1 MYPTVYRTIHA
12 VVLATK
18 IEEPSETRSLR
29 PVWKTQLYLG
39 CKMKERKRERESTK
53 RLTQRPHGL

>member
-1 MYPTVYRTIHA
+1 MYPTVYRTIYA

-39 CKMKERKRERESTK
+39 CKMKERKRERE
-53 RLTQRPHGL
+53 RVPND